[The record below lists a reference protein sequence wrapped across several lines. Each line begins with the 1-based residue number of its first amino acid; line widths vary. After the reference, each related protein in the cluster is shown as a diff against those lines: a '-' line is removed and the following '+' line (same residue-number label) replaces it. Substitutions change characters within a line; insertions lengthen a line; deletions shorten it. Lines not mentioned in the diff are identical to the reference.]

1 MALPN
6 RRDWK
11 AVPASEG
18 LELNLS
24 SYRLHQLPDSLGIE
38 TTPGEFQSTSA
49 PQTKGEPEKEYTET
63 TPITVQSQQLSSSDF
78 EVPSKIRPVTKF
90 KRLLPCIV
98 AAIIAFV
105 VVLALAIPLAL
116 QIRKPSNQYVR
127 QIIDHEQS

>member
-11 AVPASEG
+11 AVEASEG

-78 EVPSKIRPVTKF
+78 EVPCKIRLVTKF
-90 KRLLPCIV
+90 KRLLPIV

-105 VVLALAIPLAL
+105 VVLALTIPLAL

-127 QIIDHEQS
+127 QIINHE